1 MGCSPFLMSSPAS
14 IPAFPNAAFRR
25 AAWTAVAIL
34 WVVAMLNYLDRLVLV
49 SMRDSI
55 VADIP
60 MNDKAFGLLTSVF
73 LWSYGL
79 FSPLGGFMADKL
91 GKKWVIFGSLM
102 VWSAVTWA
110 TGHCHTLNQLL
121 VARAVMGISEACY
134 IPAALALITDFHRG
148 PTRSLAAGIHNSG
161 IYAGAALGGIGGYV
175 ATSLGWRMGF
185 TIFGLIGLAYG
196 VIVFFFL
203 RDANTQPGSEQS
215 KLPTIKMGDALRSL
229 FREKAFYLLLVI
241 FICVSMA
248 NWLVYSW
255 SPTFMA
261 EAFKLGAGQAG
272 LYSMTTL
279 QIASFVA
286 VIGGGI
292 WADRWSRKNPRARTF
307 VTAIGF
313 AVAAPALFITGGTS
327 VVLLAVMGFIVYGFG
342 RGFFDANLMPIL
354 RQVINE
360 RYSATGY
367 GILNFVGNAVG
378 GLMPLAGGALR
389 DGKVPL
395 GIVFQVVAVGILLAA
410 IILFFL
416 RQKSRPVVADTLPEN
431 A

>member
-1 MGCSPFLMSSPAS
+1 MSSPS
-14 IPAFPNAAFRR
+14 AFPSDAFRR
-25 AAWTAVAIL
+25 AAWTAVAVL

-49 SMRDSI
+49 SMRESI
-55 VADIP
+55 VADVP

-121 VARAVMGISEACY
+121 IARALMGISEACY
-134 IPAALALITDFHRG
+134 IPAALALITDYHRG
-148 PTRSLAAGIHNSG
+148 PTRSLAAGIHSSG
-161 IYAGAALGGIGGYV
+161 IYVGAALGGIGGV
-175 ATSLGWRMGF
+175 MADSLGWRMGF
-185 TIFGLIGLAYG
+185 TIFGFVGLIYG
-196 VIVFFFL
+196 AVVFFFL
-203 RDANTQPGSEQS
+203 HDAPAQTTANEP
-215 KLPTIKMGDALRSL
+215 KPAPIRVGDAINAL
-229 FREKAFYLLLVI
+229 FREKSFYLLLLI
-241 FICVSMA
+241 FIFSSMA
-248 NWLVYSW
+248 NWLIYSW
-255 SPTFMA
+255 TPTLFREVFQMTQA
-261 EAFKLGAGQAG
+261 KAGI
-272 LYSMTTL
+272 YSTAPF

-286 VIGGGI
+286 VLAGGI
-292 WADRWSRKNPRARTF
+292 WADRWSRKNNRARTY

-313 AVAAPALFITGGTS
+313 AAAAPALFIAGGTPVFS
-327 VVLLAVMGFIVYGFG
+327 LALSGLIVYGVG

-367 GILNFVGNAVG
+367 GLLNFVGNAVG

-389 DGKVPL
+389 DNKVPL
-395 GIVFQVVAVGILLAA
+395 SIVFQYVSVGILIAA
-410 IILFFL
+410 IMLYFL
-416 RQKSRPVVADTLPEN
+416 RQKSRPVVADTVPEN

>member
-1 MGCSPFLMSSPAS
+1 
-14 IPAFPNAAFRR
+14 
-25 AAWTAVAIL
+25 
-34 WVVAMLNYLDRLVLV
+34 MLNYLDRLVLV

-121 VARAVMGISEACY
+121 VARAIMGISEACY

-148 PTRSLAAGIHNSG
+148 PTRSLATGIHSSG
-161 IYAGAALGGIGGYV
+161 IYVGAALGGFGGLI
-175 ATSLGWRMGF
+175 ADQLGWRMGF
-185 TIFGLIGLAYG
+185 SILGIIGLVYG
-196 VIVFFFL
+196 VVVFFL
-203 RDANTQPGSEQS
+203 VRDANMQPAADQPKQS
-215 KLPTIKMGDALRSL
+215 PIRVGDAIGAL
-229 FREKAFYLLLVI
+229 FREKSFYLLLVI
-241 FICVSMA
+241 FIFSSMA
-248 NWLVYSW
+248 NWLIYSW
-255 SPTFMA
+255 TPTLFR
-261 EAFKLGAGQAG
+261 EVFQLSQGTAGI
-272 LYSMTTL
+272 LSTVPF
-279 QIASFVA
+279 QIASFIA
-286 VIGGGI
+286 VLVGGI
-292 WADRWSRKNPRARTF
+292 WADRWSRSSARARTY

-313 AVAAPALFITGGTS
+313 AAAAPALFIAGGTPL
-327 VVLLAVMGFIVYGFG
+327 VFVAVAGLVVYGCG

-378 GLMPLAGGALR
+378 GLMPFAGGALR
-389 DGKVPL
+389 DSKVPL
-395 GIVFQVVAVGILLAA
+395 SIVFQSVSVGILIAA
-410 IILFFL
+410 IMLYFL